1 MIFHLND
8 NDIYFPNTSLAEED
22 GLLAIGGDLSPER
35 LLLAY
40 QSGIFPWYSDEEPIC
55 WYAPHERCVIFP
67 DKIFISK
74 SMQKIT
80 DRNVFTVTTNNAF
93 KEVIRNCKQTIRKEA
108 NGTCI
113 TDEMETAYNKLHS
126 LGIAHSAEVWQ
137 NDELVGGLY
146 GIKINNVFCGE
157 SMFSKVSN
165 ASKAALIWLCT
176 ENNHTMIDCQL
187 PNPHLMSMGAEMIS
201 REKYLS
207 ILNTAHGNVEKT

>member
-8 NDIYFPNTSLAEED
+8 NDIYFPDTSLAEED

-80 DRNVFTVTTNNAF
+80 DRNVFTVTTNTAF

-108 NGTCI
+108 NGTWI
-113 TDEMETAYNKLHS
+113 TDKMETAYSKLHS